1 MGFVE
6 LREQVS
12 SSLDIGRTLCPADET
27 DWMNADVR
35 LYFPSGMNMPNDRV
49 IGYGLICPD

>member
-1 MGFVE
+1 